1 MHMSMAKN
9 GPISAEKPTNV
20 AVGSPA
26 VDHRVG
32 VRYRPP
38 RRLRLPK
45 PIAFGSSSDL
55 VGNDHGLE
63 DLAKLLEVTAE
74 LLRRGLPCQLKEK
87 KKKMRR
93 RKPYIP
99 TLLLFARH
107 RESEEDLT
115 RLSLFTKYGRSTV
128 LTSEFLLFSA
138 PHFAFFGDLSSFH
151 DPCRERRRAEW

>member
-1 MHMSMAKN
+1 MDVTLYLVV
-9 GPISAEKPTNV
+9 ERVV
-20 AVGSPA
+20 ASPERQCCSWLACRGSP
-26 VDHRVG
+26 G
-32 VRYRPP
+32 WGP
-38 RRLRLPK
+38 LPT
-45 PIAFGSSSDL
+45 SSPTPTP
-55 VGNDHGLE
+55 E
-63 DLAKLLEVTAE
+63 T
-74 LLRRGLPCQLKEK
+74 LKEK